1 MQAQWVCS
9 RERRIALYK
18 RSSINHIIA
27 NKQKPQQLEECPG
40 KILQKLY
47 QSYISIWL
55 DSATLAFARK
65 RDLNLKPAHTD
76 MYIHTK
82 HAVYTQNTYMLY
94 THKCMRTHTHP
105 HTHSVTLTSYRSIG
119 SSCCSSC
126 SFIKR
131 YSFWYFFIFL
141 AVTCHGTANTNFNS
155 WATQTVKTVKLN
167 NILMNRSKITL
178 KLHTIKTINKQ
189 FTSSSFSQWWEW
201 DFSHISPAHTTFS
214 PKTGWTAGFYLRH
227 THIAFSPNTGWTAG
241 FYLRHT
247 NKHTLPYHP
256 L

>member
-1 MQAQWVCS
+1 MS
-9 RERRIALYK
+9 RQNSAETLPK
-18 RSSINHIIA
+18 LHIHLTGQCHSCFCQE
-27 NKQKPQQLEECPG
+27 KGPE
-40 KILQKLY
+40 
-47 QSYISIWL
+47 
-55 DSATLAFARK
+55 
-65 RDLNLKPAHTD
+65 LKTCAHRHVHTHKTCC
-76 MYIHTK
+76 IHTK
-82 HAVYTQNTYMLY
+82 HVHAVYTQM
-94 THKCMRTHTHP
+94 HAHTHTHP

-247 NKHTLPYHP
+247 NNHTLPYHP
-256 L
+256 LQGEQQGFTWDTLTNTHYLITHYRVNSRILPETH